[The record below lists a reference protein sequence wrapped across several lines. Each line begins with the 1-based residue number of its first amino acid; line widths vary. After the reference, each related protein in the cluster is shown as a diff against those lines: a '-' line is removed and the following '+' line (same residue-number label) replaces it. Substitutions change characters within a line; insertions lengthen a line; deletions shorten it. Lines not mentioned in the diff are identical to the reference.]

1 MKYLLDTDVL
11 VNHFRSKEPL
21 KLEIIA
27 EGVGI
32 SIITLGELLYGAHKS
47 DNPKISLT
55 RLEKDLVGIRVNVE
69 NLNTDI
75 IDQFARVK
83 ADLEKKGQ
91 RLEDFDLLIAATA
104 IVNNLVLVTRNK
116 KHFKR
121 IKDLKLAE

>member
-11 VNHFRSKEPL
+11 INHFRAKEPL

-32 SIITLGELLYGAHKS
+32 SIITLGELLYGTHKS
-47 DNPKISLT
+47 DNPKTSLI

-69 NLNTDI
+69 NLNTAI
-75 IDQFARVK
+75 MDQFARIK
-83 ADLEKKGQ
+83 ADLEKKGK

-104 IVNNLVLVTRNK
+104 LVNNLILVTRNK
-116 KHFKR
+116 KHFER
-121 IKDLKLAE
+121 IKGLKLAD